1 MMISERGGGASADG
15 LLTPTETV
23 ITTAKE
29 GGE

>member
-1 MMISERGGGASADG
+1 MMISERGGASADG

-23 ITTAKE
+23 ITTPKE

>member
-1 MMISERGGGASADG
+1 MMISERGASADG

-23 ITTAKE
+23 ITTTKE

>member
-1 MMISERGGGASADG
+1 MMISDGGASADG